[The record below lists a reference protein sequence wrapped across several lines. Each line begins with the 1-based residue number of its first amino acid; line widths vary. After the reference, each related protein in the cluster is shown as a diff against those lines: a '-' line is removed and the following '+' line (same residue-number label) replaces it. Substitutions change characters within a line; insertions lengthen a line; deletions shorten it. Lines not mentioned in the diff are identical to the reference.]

1 MKKVQEEIR
10 KSIQK
15 NGNIVNENDI
25 QNLPYL
31 EAVIKEAFRL
41 YSPTPLLIPRESMAK
56 STLEGYEIQP
66 KTIIHVNVWAIARD
80 PEIWENPEEFIPER
94 FLNSDVDFKGQ
105 YFELIPFGAGRRGCP
120 AMTLGVASVELALSN
135 ILYSFDWKLPYGM
148 KKEDIDTN
156 AKPGITMHK
165 KNDLCLI
172 AKNYM

>member
-1 MKKVQEEIR
+1 M
-10 KSIQK
+10 
-15 NGNIVNENDI
+15 
-25 QNLPYL
+25 
-31 EAVIKEAFRL
+31 
-41 YSPTPLLIPRESMAK
+41 MK
-56 STLEGYEIQP
+56 STLEGFEIQP

-105 YFELIPFGAGRRGCP
+105 YFELIPFGAGRSGCP

-135 ILYSFDWKLPYGM
+135 LLYSFDWKLPYGM